1 MCFRRDKREIPPDR
15 YLKYISCHGLIYFNE
30 YILLTPGARSKVHVK
45 KILEASLLS
54 IVTGS
59 RSGQVSGSGNESPG
73 I

>member
-1 MCFRRDKREIPPDR
+1 M
-15 YLKYISCHGLIYFNE
+15 YHGFTVMKI
-30 YILLTPGARSKVHVK
+30 IQVLTPGARSKVHVK

-59 RSGQVSGSGNESPG
+59 RSGHVSGSGNGSSG

>member
-1 MCFRRDKREIPPDR
+1 MFEIHIMPWT
-15 YLKYISCHGLIYFNE
+15 YLLFNE
-30 YILLTPGARSKVHVK
+30 DNLLTPGARSKVHVK

-59 RSGQVSGSGNESPG
+59 RSGQVSGSGNGSSG

>member
-1 MCFRRDKREIPPDR
+1 M
-15 YLKYISCHGLIYFNE
+15 KYISGIYFNE
-30 YILLTPGARSKVHVK
+30 DTLLTPGARSKVHVK

-59 RSGQVSGSGNESPG
+59 RSGQDSGSGNGSSG

>member
-1 MCFRRDKREIPPDR
+1 MPWT
-15 YLKYISCHGLIYFNE
+15 YLLFNE
-30 YILLTPGARSKVHVK
+30 DNLLTPGARSKVHVK
-45 KILEASLLS
+45 KILEDSLLS

>member
-1 MCFRRDKREIPPDR
+1 MKI
-15 YLKYISCHGLIYFNE
+15 IQV
-30 YILLTPGARSKVHVK
+30 LTPGARSKVHVK